1 MSPTFSALA
10 VRNYRLYFA
19 AMLAGNTGTWMQRI
33 AQDWLVL
40 TLTGGSGVTLGLT
53 LALQFAPTLIFSLVG
68 GTLADRMRRRNL
80 LLITQATM
88 GALAVALGLLA
99 LQGQVTVPIVYA
111 FSLALGIVSA
121 VDNPARQAFVSEMVG
136 REHLTNAVAL
146 NSATFNLGRIV
157 GPSVAGLMIAVIGT
171 AWVFLLNGVMFAVA
185 VFLVWC
191 VRTSELRA
199 PMRDE
204 DRANARFSDGVTYLQ
219 GRVDLILVLV
229 VTFAVGTFGFNFPLT
244 LGLMANQEFH
254 GSAAEFG
261 AFSTALAAGG
271 LIGSLL
277 AARRGSPRLDLV
289 IGAALV
295 FAVLEIASAF
305 MPTSVSFGLFLP
317 LVGVAALTFSNSA
330 QSFVQLRTAPRMR
343 GRMLGF
349 YLLVFF
355 GGTPIG
361 APLLGLLG
369 DQLGPRWTLGLGGVG
384 VILIAG
390 MGALLLRRRALRIDP
405 AALENATPRPRVRS
419 EA

>member
-1 MSPTFSALA
+1 
-10 VRNYRLYFA
+10 
-19 AMLAGNTGTWMQRI
+19 
-33 AQDWLVL
+33 
-40 TLTGGSGVTLGLT
+40 
-53 LALQFAPTLIFSLVG
+53 
-68 GTLADRMRRRNL
+68 
-80 LLITQATM
+80 
-88 GALAVALGLLA
+88 
-99 LQGQVTVPIVYA
+99 
-111 FSLALGIVSA
+111 
-121 VDNPARQAFVSEMVG
+121 MVG

-157 GPSVAGLMIAVIGT
+157 GPSIAGVMIAVVGT

-204 DRANARFSDGVTYLQ
+204 DRANARFRDGVAYLR

-295 FAVLEIASAF
+295 FALLEIASAF
-305 MPTSVSFGLFLP
+305 VPTSLTFGLFLP

-330 QSFVQLRTAPRMR
+330 QSFVQLRTAPAMR
-343 GRMLGF
+343 GRVLGF

-361 APLLGLLG
+361 APLLGLVG
-369 DQLGPRWTLGLGGVG
+369 DQFGPRWTLALGGLG
-384 VILIAG
+384 VIVVAG
-390 MGALLLRRRALRIDP
+390 LGALLLRARALRVDP
-405 AALENATPRPRVRS
+405 ATAEIAVSAPRVRS